1 MPTVRITKKAVDEI
15 TPTGAEFTVW
25 DRDLTGFG
33 VRVRPNGAMSFVVVY
48 RAGNGRKAAVKKL
61 TVGAVGRLTPDEA
74 RGLAKKALGAVANG
88 HDPAA
93 DKSDAS
99 KGLTVRELADVFLSD
114 HVRAKRKNAT
124 IERYEHSLR
133 AHIVPEFGST
143 KVDKLTRSAVSKLH
157 LKLKATPAMANY
169 SLAVISSMYG
179 FAQRR
184 GLAPEGMNPAS
195 RIEKYKE
202 RQRERFLTVEELGQL
217 GDALREAETNGI
229 PWEVD
234 EARPTAKH
242 APKIENRRTVFGP
255 FAVAAVRLLLLTGCR
270 LREVLQLKWSYIDFD
285 RGMIFLPNSKTGR
298 KPVVLNA
305 PALAV
310 LASVPNIG
318 SYVVPGDDPEK
329 PRHDLKKIWAAACR
343 RAGLGSVRLHDLRH
357 TFASVGAGGGLGLPI
372 VGRLLGHTQAAT
384 TARYAHLDADPLR
397 RASDRIGGAI
407 SAALDANRSA
417 EIINLSEVVSERRG
431 RR

>member
-285 RGMIFLPNSKTGR
+285 RGMIFLPDSKTGR

>member
-202 RQRERFLTVEELGQL
+202 RQRERFLTVEELAIG
-217 GDALREAETNGI
+217 RPPSKAERNGI

-242 APKIENRRTVFGP
+242 APKIEDRRTVFGP

-285 RGMIFLPNSKTGR
+285 RGMIFSRILSRTETRG
-298 KPVVLNA
+298 LNA

-310 LASVPNIG
+310 LASVPNMG